1 MNHASTSPSTARRI
15 ALLVVALL
23 ALAGLAAC
31 GDDDDSGAD
40 AGTGTEADAD
50 TAADDEAGADD
61 QAAAE
66 DQTAVGDDGAETGD
80 ESAQAPEPPV
90 AEEPTP
96 EPTAEPV
103 EPFRILLTN
112 DDGIGSDGIDAL
124 VVALSELPDVEITVV
139 APAENQSGSSDTRSE
154 GELTGTEAT
163 TASGFP
169 AIAVTGTPADSVVYA
184 LANVVTE
191 PPHLIVSGSNDGE
204 NIGPFAQVSGT
215 VGAARTG
222 AREGIPGLAVS
233 QGGVTVE
240 PEFEVGI
247 PIAIDWI
254 VANRD
259 ELQAR
264 EPGGLAPVVSINTPS
279 CGDTGELEGVVETT
293 LGDDFGDFAAFTVDC
308 SVEVDPIVTDVDAFF
323 SGYAAV
329 TLLPEDLVAGTTGG

>member
-1 MNHASTSPSTARRI
+1 MKLDSITGTAMRRL
-15 ALLVVALL
+15 ALLAVALL
-23 ALAGLAAC
+23 TLAGLAAC
-31 GDDDDSGAD
+31 GDDDDAGGD
-40 AGTGTEADAD
+40 AEPAAEAETAAPEEA
-50 TAADDEAGADD
+50 AADDEGAG
-61 QAAAE
+61 
-66 DQTAVGDDGAETGD
+66 TGD
-80 ESAQAPEPPV
+80 ETATAPEPP
-90 AEEPTP
+90 AEDEEPTPDPTPEPTP
-96 EPTAEPV
+96 EPEPV
-103 EPFRILLTN
+103 EPFRILVTN

-124 VVALSELPDVEITVV
+124 VNALSELPDVEVTVV

-154 GELTGTEAT
+154 GEVTGSEAA

-169 AIAVTGTPADSVVYA
+169 AIAVTGTPADSVIYA

-204 NIGPFAQVSGT
+204 NIGPFAQISGT

-240 PEFEVGI
+240 PEFDTGV

-264 EPGGLAPVVSINTPS
+264 ETGGLAPVVSINTPS

-293 LGDDFGDFAAFTVDC
+293 LDDDFGDFAAFTVDC

-323 SGYAAV
+323 SGYAAI

>member
-1 MNHASTSPSTARRI
+1 MNLETTTRTAVRR
-15 ALLVVALL
+15 LALL
-23 ALAGLAAC
+23 AVAMLTLAGLAAC
-31 GDDDDSGAD
+31 GDDDDTGADDAPGAEAEAD
-40 AGTGTEADAD
+40 AGAE
-50 TAADDEAGADD
+50 EAGEE
-61 QAAAE
+61 AATDA
-66 DQTAVGDDGAETGD
+66 DGAESGEET
-80 ESAQAPEPPV
+80 AAAPEPP
-90 AEEPTP
+90 AEDDEPTP
-96 EPTAEPV
+96 EPTPEPEPV
-103 EPFRILLTN
+103 EAFRILVTN
-112 DDGIGSDGIDAL
+112 DDGIDADGIDAL
-124 VVALSELPDVEITVV
+124 VNALSELPDVEITVV

-154 GELTGTEAT
+154 GEVTGSEAA

-169 AIAVTGTPADSVVYA
+169 AIAVTGTPADSVLYG

-204 NIGPFAQVSGT
+204 NIGPFAQISGT

-240 PEFEVGI
+240 PEFDVGI
-247 PIAIDWI
+247 PIAIEWI

-279 CGDTGELEGVVETT
+279 CGDTGELDGVAETT
-293 LGDDFGDFAAFTVDC
+293 LDVDFGDFAAFTVDC

-323 SGYAAV
+323 SGYAAI

>member
-1 MNHASTSPSTARRI
+1 MKPASFDRSAARRI
-15 ALLVVALL
+15 ALFAIALL
-23 ALAGLAAC
+23 TLAGLAAC
-31 GDDDDSGAD
+31 GDDEDTGAD
-40 AGTGTEADAD
+40 AAPGTEAETDAEAEAETGVDEDAAVDDGGTEADEE
-50 TAADDEAGADD
+50 TAA
-61 QAAAE
+61 
-66 DQTAVGDDGAETGD
+66 
-80 ESAQAPEPPV
+80 APEPPA
-90 AEEPTP
+90 AEEPTAEPSP
-96 EPTAEPV
+96 EPTAEPEPV
-103 EPFRILLTN
+103 EPFRILVTN
-112 DDGIGSDGIDAL
+112 DDGIASGGIDAL
-124 VVALSELPDVEITVV
+124 VNALSELPDVEITVV

-154 GELTGTEAT
+154 GEVTAAEAAT
-163 TASGFP
+163 LSGFP

-204 NIGPFAQVSGT
+204 NIGPFAQISGT

-233 QGGVTVE
+233 QGGVSVE
-240 PEFEVGI
+240 PEFDVGV

-264 EPGGLAPVVSINTPS
+264 ETGGLAPVVSINTPS

-293 LGDDFGDFAAFTVDC
+293 LGADFGDFAAFTVDC

-323 SGYAAV
+323 SGYAAI